1 MTWHMRQLIAVTTR
15 HAVRS
20 ATALS
25 VSVLTALAVTPTG
38 RAQAPSGWQDPV
50 KHQVRFVTVDQG
62 VSLEMLDWGGSG
74 PSVILLAGSGN
85 TAHVF
90 DDFAPKLLDC
100 CHVYGITR
108 RGYGAST
115 RPQGGYDDQR
125 LADDVYQV
133 IERERIAT
141 PVLIGHSMAGGEM
154 TTVGRQ
160 HSDRLSGLVY
170 LDALGDLEDDPPAD
184 KEWVALQQKL
194 PLGLQAPRACA
205 PLDRRSFA
213 AYRESMLCRMG
224 FMFPE
229 AELRYGF
236 ESVDGAVGE
245 PKTPGWVSRAIGQAQ
260 VFRRD
265 YSNIRVPVLV
275 LMNRTETTE
284 QVLAGTGYTPK
295 NDDERAAIDRFMA
308 RSAIVFD
315 RFTAKLTR
323 RVPDARIVNL
333 PNAGHYVFLTREPEV
348 LREIHAFVRKLP
360 HDRTAPRTPVRR

>member
-1 MTWHMRQLIAVTTR
+1 MNAMTPVVRSSAR
-15 HAVRS
+15 YAVRI
-20 ATALS
+20 ATGLA
-25 VSVLTALAVTPTG
+25 VSVLIPLASTPG
-38 RAQAPSGWQDPV
+38 GLAQAPAGWQDPA
-50 KHQVRFVTVDQG
+50 KHQLRLVPVDQG
-62 VSLEMLDWGGSG
+62 VSLEVLDWGGSG

-115 RPQGGYDDQR
+115 RPPGGYDDQR

-133 IERERIAT
+133 IERERIPT

-184 KEWVALQQKL
+184 KEWAALQQKL
-194 PLGLQAPRACA
+194 PPSLQAPRACA

-213 AYRESMLCRMG
+213 AYRQSMACRMG
-224 FMFPE
+224 FMFPQ

-236 ESVDGAVGE
+236 ESVGGAVGE

-275 LMNRTETTE
+275 LMNRTRTTE
-284 QVLAGTGYTPK
+284 QVLAETGYTPK
-295 NDDERAAIDRFMA
+295 NDAERVAIDQFMA

-323 RVPDARIVNL
+323 QVPDARIVDL
-333 PNAGHYVFLTREPEV
+333 PNAGHYVFLTRETEV
-348 LREIHAFVRKLP
+348 LREIHAFVAKLP
-360 HDRTAPRTPVRR
+360 HNRPAPRLPVRR